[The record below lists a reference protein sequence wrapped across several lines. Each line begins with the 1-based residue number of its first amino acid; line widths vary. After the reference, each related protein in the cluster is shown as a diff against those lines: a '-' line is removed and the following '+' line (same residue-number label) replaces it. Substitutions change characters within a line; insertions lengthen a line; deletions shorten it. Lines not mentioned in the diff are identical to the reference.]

1 MLSSFWSRWLLV
13 VPLAITALGAVLA
26 CAAVPGL
33 EGPTLALLALMHGQT
48 PPLDETLRFSI
59 GLMGAV
65 TFGWGLTLMAIV
77 RAATAH
83 PGLSAA
89 LWRPVTASL
98 ALWWLVDSAIS
109 VSTGFALNAVSNTLL
124 LAAWILP
131 LQASGLLRRPA

>member
-13 VPLAITALGAVLA
+13 VTLAITALGGVLA

-48 PPLDETLRFSI
+48 QLDETLRFAI

-65 TFGWGLTLMAIV
+65 TFGWGLTLMTIV
-77 RAATAH
+77 RAAVAH
-83 PGLSAA
+83 PDLSPA